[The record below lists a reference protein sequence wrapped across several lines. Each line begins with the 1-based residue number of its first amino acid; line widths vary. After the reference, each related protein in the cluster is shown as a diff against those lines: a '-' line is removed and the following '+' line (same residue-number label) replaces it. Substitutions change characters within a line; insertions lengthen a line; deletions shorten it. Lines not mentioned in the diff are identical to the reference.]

1 MHTPAAVLCSKL
13 CTYAPPL
20 LPPFVRE
27 CRSLKQFWGFIKPK
41 IESYANRINY
51 INEEFLS
58 LFDYLEGKN
67 TSPGSRSG
75 NQEHFAQLVKDWVF
89 VTQIKLHYL
98 SPYSPNLNAIERLWK
113 VINNNRY
120 FEKRMIFAKRY
131 INFSAQR
138 FLK

>member
-1 MHTPAAVLCSKL
+1 MQYGFCHYSFFNRATINPTVNAG
-13 CTYAPPL
+13 
-20 LPPFVRE
+20 
-27 CRSLKQFWGFIKPK
+27 KQVTGP
-41 IESYANRINY
+41 
-51 INEEFLS
+51 
-58 LFDYLEGKN
+58 
-67 TSPGSRSG
+67 
-75 NQEHFAQLVKDWVF
+75 LVKDWVF

-113 VINNNRY
+113 VMNNNRY